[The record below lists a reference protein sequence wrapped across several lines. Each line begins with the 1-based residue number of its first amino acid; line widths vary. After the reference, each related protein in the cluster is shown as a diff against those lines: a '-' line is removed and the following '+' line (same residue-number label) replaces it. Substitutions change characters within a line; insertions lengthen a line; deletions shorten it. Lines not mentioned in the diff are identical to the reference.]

1 MQPTKLFKRAALLV
15 CALSLVVVPSTRAR
29 APMPQANI
37 DVNAYLATDRAQAGR
52 IVRAAVVLEI
62 PPGFHVNAN
71 RLTNKFLIPTEVK
84 LDAPR
89 GLRISPVIYPRAVVR
104 HLGFSKEPVQ
114 LYEGRAIMRF
124 NITVPA
130 NFQRGD
136 TQLRAHVHF
145 QSCNNEVCYPPTTRE
160 VTLPLNVVGQK
171 ESVKRINGEYF
182 GRR

>member
-1 MQPTKLFKRAALLV
+1 MRPTKLSQRAALLL
-15 CALSLVVVPSTRAR
+15 CALALVFVPATTAR

-37 DVNAYLATDRAQAGR
+37 DVNAYLATDRAPAGR
-52 IVRAAVVLEI
+52 IVQAAVVLEI
-62 PPGFHVNAN
+62 PSGFHVNAN

-84 LDAPR
+84 IDAPR
-89 GLRISPVIYPRAVVR
+89 GLRISPVSYPRAVVR
-104 HLGFSKEPVQ
+104 HLSFSKEPVQ

-130 NFQRGD
+130 NFQHGD
-136 TQLRAHVHF
+136 TQLRAHVRY

-160 VTLPLNVVGQK
+160 VTLPLNVVGPS